1 VLLIN
6 PDPMKSENPKYKWF
20 VLFMLTAVYMFNFV
34 DRQVMIILQ
43 EDIKNDLLLSD
54 TQLGLLTGLAFAVL
68 YTTLGIPI
76 AKYADTR
83 NRKNILAFSLVFW
96 SGMTVLSGRAQNFF
110 QMMLTRI
117 GVSAGEAGGMPP
129 SHSIISDYFPPKQR
143 ATAFSI
149 YTMGLY
155 IGIFVGFIV
164 AAVIAEKYGWRA
176 AFYALGIP
184 GILFAVVVYFTVKE
198 PIRGRQDPEA
208 VDIKNPTFLEVGKA
222 VFSKKS
228 FMYMGL
234 GAGFTTFTLYGL
246 NNFLPSYFLRYHE
259 LGLVEVSTTLGIS
272 VGIGGVL
279 GALLGGVVADRKGSA
294 DKRWYLYVPLLACIL
309 CTIPAMIMLYTDNS
323 TVALAMV
330 LPYTLLSSA
339 FNGPV
344 YAVGQSLVNAKMR
357 AFASA
362 ITLLFLNGIGMA
374 FGPLF
379 VGLLSDILE
388 PQHGVLS
395 LRYAISACF
404 LSFLLAIYF
413 YWKAS
418 QHYEAD
424 LKRVV

>member
-1 VLLIN
+1 MEN
-6 PDPMKSENPKYKWF
+6 ENPKYKWF

-34 DRQVMIILQ
+34 DRQIMIILQ
-43 EDIKNDLLLSD
+43 EEIKQDLLLSD

-76 AKYADTR
+76 AKFADTR

-96 SGMTVLSGRAQNFF
+96 SSMTVLSGRAQNFF

-129 SHSIISDYFPPKQR
+129 SHSIISDYFPPRQR
-143 ATAFSI
+143 GTAFSI
-149 YTMGLY
+149 YTMGVYL
-155 IGIFVGFIV
+155 GIFVGFIV
-164 AAVIAEKYGWRA
+164 AGLVAKNYGWRT
-176 AFYALGIP
+176 AFYALGLP
-184 GILFAVVVYFTVKE
+184 GVLFAVIVYFTVKE
-198 PIRGRQDPEA
+198 PIKGRQEANADSIKDPS
-208 VDIKNPTFLEVGKA
+208 LGEVSRA

-228 FMYMGL
+228 FIYMGL

-259 LGLVEVSTTLGIS
+259 LGLVQVSTILGFS

-279 GALLGGVVADRKGSA
+279 GALLGGIISDKKGASNL
-294 DKRWYLYVPLLACIL
+294 KWYLYVPILACIL
-309 CTIPAMIMLYTDNS
+309 CTIPAAVMLYSENS
-323 TVALAMV
+323 TLVLAMV

-357 AFASA
+357 SFASA
-362 ITLLFLNGIGMA
+362 ITLLFLNGIGLA

-379 VGLLSDILE
+379 VGLVSDYLE
-388 PQHGVLS
+388 PAHGALS

-404 LSFLLAIYF
+404 ASLLLAIWF
-413 YWKAS
+413 YWKS
-418 QHYEAD
+418 SLHYEAD
-424 LKRVV
+424 LEKVV